1 MAVPTEREYQCRCNI
16 TNEDQLAPHHPNPE
30 IGRYNRE
37 YVLIT
42 DIEFEEGSHR
52 PQCDAANDN
61 VNPIHRFLL
70 QCNTVFNGQAVGGV
84 MPASTSTTTVLIIIC
99 VIFAGIA
106 FCLFIK
112 LNQANKK
119 LRANTAGSTS

>member
-16 TNEDQLAPHHPNPE
+16 TNEDQLAPLHPNQE

-52 PQCDAANDN
+52 PQCNAENA
-61 VNPIHRFLL
+61 IHRFMLH
-70 QCNTVFNGQAVGGV
+70 CNKVDRHTGQAVGGV
-84 MPASTSTTTVLIIIC
+84 MQGSTSTTTVLIIIS

>member
-16 TNEDQLAPHHPNPE
+16 TNEDQLAPLHLNPE

-52 PQCDAANDN
+52 PQCNAANA
-61 VNPIHRFLL
+61 IHRFMLH
-70 QCNTVFNGQAVGGV
+70 CNKAVNGQAVGGV
-84 MPASTSTTTVLIIIC
+84 MPASTSTTTVLIIIS